1 MRRWTQL
8 WTPSSVPTKIRRRTL
23 LALALKPP
31 RKSLLVTRVSPRLIR
46 RREDRRRTCFL
57 QHSLLLPTWTTSSI
71 LWPNSTMLVGAV
83 SSSVQVKMTH
93 SIMIGFWRRLG
104 SATITKDSL
113 AEGRLFLLWRAWA
126 EMWHFLI
133 SFSHQTIFRPKVKVR
148 YLVSQSWAN
157 SVFCSSCDWIIWIKR
172 TCFGNGLG
180 LCDSKNSSRKRIL
193 IIII

>member
-1 MRRWTQL
+1 MHFWDRSQSINSFNQMLNWVEQSFVFPIILTDN
-8 WTPSSVPTKIRRRTL
+8 WISKSVTILVIAVIVNWVIMQSLINFKL
-23 LALALKPP
+23 NLKYFN
-31 RKSLLVTRVSPRLIR
+31 I
-46 RREDRRRTCFL
+46 
-57 QHSLLLPTWTTSSI
+57 
-71 LWPNSTMLVGAV
+71 TMLVGAV

-180 LCDSKNSSRKRIL
+180 LCDSKNSSQKRIL